1 MHESYKILL
10 SLTHEGILLI
20 TQRNMDKTLIADIVD
35 VPDKHCS
42 HIISS

>member
-20 TQRNMDKTLIADIVD
+20 TQRNMDKTLLLILLMYQTNIAVT
-35 VPDKHCS
+35 
-42 HIISS
+42 